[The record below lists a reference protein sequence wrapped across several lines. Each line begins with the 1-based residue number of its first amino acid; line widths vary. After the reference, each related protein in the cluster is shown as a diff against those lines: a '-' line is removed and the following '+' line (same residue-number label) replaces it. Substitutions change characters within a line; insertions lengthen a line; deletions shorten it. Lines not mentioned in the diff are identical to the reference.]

1 MKKVMGFWRCWGLVV
16 GIMIGNGIFML
27 PAVLAPFGKMSLLG
41 WALAGFGT
49 ISIALMFGLLAKRN
63 PMVGG
68 PYAYTRAAF
77 GDLTGFLVG
86 WGYWIAVLAAVA
98 AGSLAVTGYLGFFF
112 PAITRSPLDSAI
124 VSLSLIW
131 LVTGFNLAGIKASS
145 TFQLVTSL
153 FKILPLFV
161 IAAGALFIGDSQDST
176 IIAPKGQATFQNVS
190 EMIMIIMWAY
200 IGVEAV
206 TLPSDDMIL
215 PQKNIP
221 KALIVGTITVMAVY
235 MLVSYG
241 VMALVPLDTLANS
254 TSPIADAASVVF
266 GPWGAGLI
274 AIVALVSI
282 ISNINANVFI
292 VGLMPQAMSQDK
304 IFPKYFSSLN
314 KSGSPGVA
322 IVISGILASLLVA
335 MNFSDGLIGAF
346 KALILLSTLAT
357 LLPYVTSA
365 MAELVLQRKE
375 YSGTNK
381 INWSSF
387 VIAFVALI
395 FSIFAL
401 IGSGLMIA
409 LQGTIL
415 IAAGLPFY
423 YWSKSRN
430 KSISANT

>member
-41 WALAGFGT
+41 WVIAGIGT
-49 ISIALMFGLLAKRN
+49 IFIALMFGLLAKRN
-63 PMVGG
+63 PMLGG

-77 GDLTGFLVG
+77 GDLTGFLIG
-86 WGYWIAVLAAVA
+86 WGYWIGVMAAVA
-98 AGSLAVTGYLGFFF
+98 AGSVAITGYLGVFF
-112 PAITRSPLDSAI
+112 PAVTQNALYSAI

-131 LVTGFNLAGIKASS
+131 LVTGINIAGVKASS

-153 FKILPLFV
+153 LKILPLF
-161 IAAGALFIGDSQDST
+161 
-176 IIAPKGQATFQNVS
+176 IIASAGLLIGEFTESTTTAPKDEATFSNLS
-190 EMIMIIMWAY
+190 EMLMIIMWAY

-206 TLPSDDMIL
+206 TLPSDDMVL

-221 KALIVGTITVMAVY
+221 KALIIGTLTVMAVY
-235 MLVSYG
+235 LLVSYG
-241 VMALVPLDTLANS
+241 AMVLVPFDTLANS
-254 TSPIADAASVVF
+254 TSPLADVASVIF

-274 AIVALVSI
+274 SVVALVSI

-292 VGLMPQAMSQDK
+292 VGVMPQAMSQDK
-304 IFPKYFSSLN
+304 VFPKYFASLN
-314 KSGSPGVA
+314 KSGAPAVA
-322 IVISGILASLLVA
+322 IVFSGVLASLLVA

-346 KALILLSTLAT
+346 KTLILLSTLAT
-357 LLPYVTSA
+357 MLPYVTSA
-365 MAELVLQRKE
+365 IAELVLQNKE
-375 YSGTNK
+375 YSNSNK
-381 INWSSF
+381 RKWSSF
-387 VIAFVALI
+387 FIAFTALI
-395 FSIFAL
+395 FSIVAL

-423 YWSKSRN
+423 YWSKRQAG
-430 KSISANT
+430 SISVKS

>member
-41 WALAGFGT
+41 WVLAGVGT
-49 ISIALMFGLLAKRN
+49 IFIALMFGLLAKRN

-68 PYAYTRAAF
+68 PYAFTRAAF
-77 GDLTGFLVG
+77 GDLAGFLIG
-86 WGYWIAVLAAVA
+86 WGYWIAVMTAVA

-112 PAITRSPLDSAI
+112 PAIIQSPLHSVI

-131 LVTGFNLAGIKASS
+131 LVTGINLVGIKASS

-161 IAAGALFIGDSQDST
+161 IAAGALFIGGTPDSA
-176 IIAPKGQATFQNVS
+176 IIAPKGEATFQNIS

-200 IGVEAV
+200 VGVEAV
-206 TLPSDDMIL
+206 TLPSDDMVL

-221 KALIVGTITVMAVY
+221 KALIIGTFTVMAVY
-235 MLVSYG
+235 LLVSYA
-241 VMALVPLDTLANS
+241 VMALVPMDTLANS

-292 VGLMPQAMSQDK
+292 VGVMPQAMSQDK
-304 IFPKYFSSLN
+304 IFPTYFSSLN
-314 KSGSPGVA
+314 QSGSPGVA
-322 IVISGILASLLVA
+322 IVFSGILASLLVA

-346 KALILLSTLAT
+346 KTLILLSTLAT
-357 LLPYVTSA
+357 MLPYVTSA

-375 YSGTNK
+375 YSETNK
-381 INWSSF
+381 RNWSAF
-387 VIAFVALI
+387 IIAFVALV

-430 KSISANT
+430 KDI

>member
-41 WALAGFGT
+41 WVIAGIGT
-49 ISIALMFGLLAKRN
+49 IFIALMFGLLAKRN
-63 PMVGG
+63 PMLGG

-77 GDLTGFLVG
+77 GDLTGFLIG
-86 WGYWIAVLAAVA
+86 WGYWIGVMAAVA
-98 AGSLAVTGYLGFFF
+98 AGSVAITGYLGVFF
-112 PAITRSPLDSAI
+112 PAVTQNALYSAI

-131 LVTGFNLAGIKASS
+131 LVTGINIAGVKASS

-153 FKILPLFV
+153 LKILPLF
-161 IAAGALFIGDSQDST
+161 
-176 IIAPKGQATFQNVS
+176 IIASAGLLIGEFTESTTTAPKDEATFSNLS
-190 EMIMIIMWAY
+190 EMLMIIMWAY

-206 TLPSDDMIL
+206 TLPSDDMVL

-221 KALIVGTITVMAVY
+221 KALIIGTLTVMAVY
-235 MLVSYG
+235 LLVSYG
-241 VMALVPLDTLANS
+241 AMVLVPFDTLANS
-254 TSPIADAASVVF
+254 TSPLADVASVIF

-274 AIVALVSI
+274 SVVALVSI

-292 VGLMPQAMSQDK
+292 VGVMPQAMSQDK
-304 IFPKYFSSLN
+304 VFPKYFASLN
-314 KSGSPGVA
+314 KSGAPAVA
-322 IVISGILASLLVA
+322 IVFSGVLASLLVA

-346 KALILLSTLAT
+346 KTLILLSTLAT
-357 LLPYVTSA
+357 MLPYVTSA
-365 MAELVLQRKE
+365 IAELVLQNKE
-375 YSGTNK
+375 YTNSNK
-381 INWSSF
+381 RKWSSF
-387 VIAFVALI
+387 FIAFTALI
-395 FSIFAL
+395 FSIVAL

-423 YWSKSRN
+423 YWSKRQAG
-430 KSISANT
+430 SISVKS

>member
-1 MKKVMGFWRCWGLVV
+1 MGFWRCWGLIV

-41 WALAGFGT
+41 WVLAGVGT
-49 ISIALMFGLLAKRN
+49 IFIALMFGLLAKRN

-68 PYAYTRAAF
+68 PYAYTREAF
-77 GDLTGFLVG
+77 GDLTGFLIG
-86 WGYWIAVLAAVA
+86 WGYWVGVITAVA

-112 PAITRSPLDSAI
+112 PGITENPLHSGI
-124 VSLSLIW
+124 ISFSLIW
-131 LVTGFNLAGIKASS
+131 LVTGINVAGIKASS

-153 FKILPLFV
+153 FKILPFFI
-161 IAAGALFIGDSQDST
+161 IAGGGLFIGGSSESA
-176 IIAPKGQATFQNVS
+176 IAASKDEATFQNIS

-206 TLPSDDMIL
+206 TLPSDDMIS

-221 KALIVGTITVMAVY
+221 KALIVGTLTVMAVY
-235 MLVSYG
+235 LLISYG
-241 VMALVPLDTLANS
+241 VMLLVPLDDLANS
-254 TSPIADAASVVF
+254 TSPIADAASVIF

-282 ISNINANVFI
+282 ISNVNANVFI
-292 VGLMPQAMSQDK
+292 VGVMPQAMSQDK
-304 IFPKYFSSLN
+304 IFPKYFSRLN
-314 KSGSPGVA
+314 KPGAPVVA
-322 IVISGILASLLVA
+322 IVFSGVLASMLVA

-346 KALILLSTLAT
+346 KTLILLSTLAT

-365 MAELVLQRKE
+365 MAELVLQKKE
-375 YSGTNK
+375 YSEYTKGK
-381 INWSSF
+381 WSSF
-387 VIAFVALI
+387 IIAFVALI

-415 IAAGLPFY
+415 IAMGLPFY
-423 YWSKSRN
+423 YWSKKRSEN
-430 KSISANT
+430 VLANS

>member
-41 WALAGFGT
+41 WVIAGVGT
-49 ISIALMFGLLAKRN
+49 IFVALMFGLLAKRN
-63 PMVGG
+63 PLVGG
-68 PYAYTRAAF
+68 PYAYTREAF
-77 GDLTGFLVG
+77 GDLTGFLIG
-86 WGYWIAVLAAVA
+86 WGYWIGVITAVA
-98 AGSLAVTGYLGFFF
+98 AGSLAVTGYLSFFF
-112 PAITRSPLDSAI
+112 PVITENPLYSAI
-124 VSLSLIW
+124 ISLSLIW
-131 LVTGFNLAGIKASS
+131 LITGLNLVGIKASS

-153 FKILPLFV
+153 FKILPLFI
-161 IAAGALFIGDSQDST
+161 IAAGALFIGDSPEST
-176 IIAPKGQATFQNVS
+176 IVAPKGEATLENIS

-206 TLPSDDMIL
+206 TLPSDDMVL

-221 KALIVGTITVMAVY
+221 KALIVGTLTVIAVY
-235 MLVSYG
+235 LLVSYA
-241 VMALVPLDTLANS
+241 VMALVPLDTLTNS

-292 VGLMPQAMSQDK
+292 VGVMPQAMSQDK

-314 KSGSPGVA
+314 ESGAPGIA
-322 IVISGILASLLVA
+322 IVFSGVLATLLVA

-346 KALILLSTLAT
+346 KTLILLSTLAT
-357 LLPYVTSA
+357 MLPYVTSA
-365 MAELVLQRKE
+365 LAELVLQRKE
-375 YSGTNK
+375 YSETNK
-381 INWSSF
+381 RNWSSF
-387 VIAFVALI
+387 IIAFVALI

-409 LQGTIL
+409 LQGTVL

-423 YWSKSRN
+423 YWSKN
-430 KSISANT
+430 KNTV

>member
-41 WALAGFGT
+41 WVIAGVGT
-49 ISIALMFGLLAKRN
+49 LFIALMFGLLAKRN
-63 PMVGG
+63 PMIGG
-68 PYAYTRAAF
+68 PYAYTRQAF
-77 GDLTGFLVG
+77 GDLTGFLIG
-86 WGYWIAVLAAVA
+86 WGYWIGVITAVA
-98 AGSLAVTGYLGFFF
+98 AGSLAITGYLGFFF
-112 PAITRSPLDSAI
+112 PSLTQSPMYSGL

-131 LVTGFNLAGIKASS
+131 LVTGLNVTGIKASS

-153 FKILPLFV
+153 FKILPLFI
-161 IAAGALFIGDSQDST
+161 IAGGGLFIGEFSNTTTS
-176 IIAPKGQATFQNVS
+176 APKDEATFFNIS

-200 IGVEAV
+200 VGVEAV

-221 KALIVGTITVMAVY
+221 KALILGTLTVMAVY
-235 MLVSYG
+235 LLISYG
-241 VMALVPLDTLANS
+241 VMALVPLEHLANS
-254 TSPIADAASVVF
+254 TSPIADAASVIF
-266 GPWGAGLI
+266 GPWGAALI

-282 ISNINANVFI
+282 ISNVNANVFI
-292 VGLMPQAMSQDK
+292 VGVMPQAMSQDN
-304 IFPKYFSSLN
+304 IFPKYFASLN
-314 KSGSPGVA
+314 KSGAPAAA
-322 IVISGILASLLVA
+322 IVFSGILASLLVV
-335 MNFSDGLIGAF
+335 MNFSEGLIEAF
-346 KALILLSTLAT
+346 KTLILLSTLAT

-365 MAELVLQRKE
+365 MAELVLQKKE
-375 YSGTNK
+375 YSEHNK
-381 INWSSF
+381 RKWSSLI
-387 VIAFVALI
+387 IALVALV

-423 YWSKSRN
+423 YWSKRRGE
-430 KSISANT
+430 IILAE